1 MEDGV
6 QEEFQSRVIRM
17 RRAAVLGS
25 PIKHSLSPVI
35 HNAAYEMLGIE
46 ARYSAEEV
54 GSDELDVFLTAQLID
69 PSWIGFSLTMP
80 LKEVI
85 CSLVQKFNIEIDPVA
100 ARIQSVNTLYK
111 SKNSWS
117 AFSTD
122 VTGFSYLLGNRE
134 LPTISI
140 LGSGGTARAAVESLP
155 NSSLITIYRRSADRD
170 ALFHSAFPTRR
181 IVFKDW
187 SYVDESWSSDL
198 VINAVPIA
206 AINELVPKF
215 KAPRLLLDALYSPWM
230 PPLTA
235 LQMSA
240 GSEVISGLDLLCAQA
255 LEQIVLMTGE
265 DFDKDEMFS
274 FIRKRVEVSI

>member
-1 MEDGV
+1 MK
-6 QEEFQSRVIRM
+6 RV
-17 RRAAVLGS
+17 AVLGS
-25 PIKHSLSPVI
+25 PIKHSLSPII

-54 GSDELDVFLTAQLID
+54 GSDVLESFLTAQLND

-85 CSLVQKFNIEIDPVA
+85 CSLVAKFNIEIDPVA
-100 ARIQSVNTLYK
+100 ARIHSANTLYK
-111 SKNSWS
+111 SNNSWR
-117 AFSTD
+117 ACSTD
-122 VTGFSYLLGNRE
+122 VTGFSYLLRNRE
-134 LPTISI
+134 ISTISI

-155 NSSLITIYRRSADRD
+155 SGSLITIYRRSSDRD
-170 ALFHSAFPTRR
+170 ALFHSAFPETR

-187 SYVDESWSSDL
+187 SNVHESWSSDL

-206 AINELVPKF
+206 AINELISKF

-235 LQMSA
+235 LQLSD
-240 GSEVISGLDLLCAQA
+240 GGEVISGLDLLCAQA

-274 FIRKRVEVSI
+274 LMRKRVEVSI